1 MNNAVEHLNNTVWA
15 TIKPSPVHGVGVF
28 AIRSIPKGQ
37 KYTDFHTLGLAEMY
51 TLERDEFA
59 GLTPEIQALILD
71 RALVHEEQPITFMS
85 PNAQVDLRAFMNH
98 SSTPNTDGFV
108 TLRRIKK
115 GEELTEDYTSFG
127 ELSTIS
133 KKHYDSF
140 L

>member
-1 MNNAVEHLNNTVWA
+1 MNNTIEYLNNSVWA
-15 TIKPSPVHGVGVF
+15 TIKSSPVHGVGVF
-28 AIRSIPKGQ
+28 AIRPIPKGQ
-37 KYTDFHTLGLAEMY
+37 KYTDSITTFAALIIRLDY
-51 TLERDEFA
+51 KEFSQ
-59 GLTPEIQALILD
+59 LHRSIKSLILD
-71 RALVHEEQPITFMS
+71 RCLVHKDEYIDFMS